1 MSDEEARGAQ
11 GAEGGEPL
19 AAAESTASGEGSEPA
34 AAAGRTVAEVVPTAE
49 ASDAIAFPPGEG
61 GLVTYRR
68 TWLHAVEESVP
79 VLAIAVM
86 VLLPLCEIVARLF
99 GTGIPGAAPFTQP
112 LTLWVASL
120 GAAIATREGKS
131 GEDTSELP

>member
-11 GAEGGEPL
+11 GAEGGHR
-19 AAAESTASGEGSEPA
+19 A
-34 AAAGRTVAEVVPTAE
+34 AAAGGTVAEAVPTPE